1 MLFNRKKNDFH
12 LEQERS
18 SFSVFFPPLVHQN
31 DVFIVQHLKRRE

>member
-18 SFSVFFPPLVHQN
+18 SFSVFSPLVHQN
-31 DVFIVQHLKRRE
+31 DVFIVQHLKRKE